1 MFLSMGVGNRV
12 KLFNS
17 VDGGREFIV
26 DVKRQ
31 GRPGVKVTINVIDFR
46 FCLCVFL
53 LKKKEQR
60 CQIILIIIRFKFSI
74 IKILH
79 LKMSFIC

>member
-31 GRPGVKVTINVIDFR
+31 GRPGVKVTINVIDFVFVCAS
-46 FCLCVFL
+46 FC
-53 LKKKEQR
+53 
-60 CQIILIIIRFKFSI
+60 
-74 IKILH
+74 
-79 LKMSFIC
+79 